1 MDGLAIAAAL
11 TEINQV
17 AATASIRTI
26 YQPESGTFVLHLFAG
41 REVRLLVSP
50 PTARIHL
57 TNLDFP
63 HPQTPSPFTMLL
75 RKHLRGGKITAIS
88 QSNWE
93 RVVRID
99 ISRRGAEGEKKL
111 ALIAELIGIRGNLVL
126 VRDGSVIA
134 SFRADSRIRPGEPYH
149 PLPDQEKLDPRAVSP
164 PVVAGFLTAADP
176 IRALVREIDG
186 MGKDTAVAVLA
197 KNAGPDA
204 VAMRIAEV
212 VSHVAAPV
220 GCYVPD
226 TDKAY
231 FFPVEGCDRMA
242 SFSAAVDREYTA
254 AHNEFPEEGKSLRLG
269 FARAIAKRKG
279 TVAKLERWLEDAN
292 NENLLRHY
300 ADLIMIHLNDLSR
313 GAARADLID
322 PATETTVAVPLNPR
336 LRPVENAQAMYE
348 RAKRLHRGRPRVL
361 ARKHRLE
368 REIALLETA
377 ISAVEAGQAPPPAA
391 LALLSSPSQRHTRRV
406 APAAPRVYHIDG
418 YAVEVGK
425 SAAQND
431 ALLRRA
437 RPDDLWFHVK
447 DLPGAHVIV
456 HRHDKEEIPAAVI
469 EGAARLAVRFSKG
482 RDEKRVE
489 VSYTTMKHVRKPKG
503 APPGLVI
510 LARADTLT
518 INTTEHAGEDE

>member
-1 MDGLAIAAAL
+1 MDGLTIAAAL
-11 TEINQV
+11 TEINRV

-26 YQPESGTFVLHLFAG
+26 YQPEPGTFILHLFAG
-41 REVRLLVSP
+41 REVRLLISP

-57 TNLDFP
+57 TNLDFS

-75 RKHLRGGKITAIS
+75 RKHLRGRKINAIS
-88 QSNWE
+88 QPNWE
-93 RVVRID
+93 RVVRVEV
-99 ISRRGAEGEKKL
+99 SRRGADGEKKL
-111 ALIAELIGIRGNLVL
+111 ELIAELIGIRGNLIL
-126 VRDGSVIA
+126 VRDGRVIA
-134 SFRADSRIRPGEPYH
+134 SFRTDPRIRPGEPYH
-149 PLPDQEKLDPRAVSP
+149 PLSNQGKLDPRAVSP
-164 PVVAGFLTAADP
+164 LVVAGFLTAADP

-186 MGKDTAVAVLA
+186 IGKDTAAAVLA
-197 KNAGPDA
+197 ENDNPDA
-204 VAMRIAEV
+204 VATRIAEV

-220 GCYVPD
+220 GCYVPAR
-226 TDKAY
+226 DKAY
-231 FFPVEGCDRMA
+231 FFPVEGCDRME
-242 SFSAAVDREYTA
+242 SFSAAVDREYA
-254 AHNEFPEEGKSLRLG
+254 AARNEFPEEGKSLRHG

-292 NENLLRHY
+292 NEDLLRHY

-313 GAARADLID
+313 GAAHVNLID
-322 PATETTVAVPLNPR
+322 PTTETTIAVPLNPR
-336 LRPVENAQAMYE
+336 LRPIENAQAMYE
-348 RAKRLHRGRPRVL
+348 RAKRLHRGRPRVR

-406 APAAPRVYHIDG
+406 APAAPRTYHIDG

-456 HRHDKEEIPAAVI
+456 HRHDKEEIPTAVI
-469 EGAARLAVRFSKG
+469 EGAARLAARFSKG

-489 VSYTTMKHVRKPKG
+489 VSYTTVKHVRKPKG

-510 LARADTLT
+510 LTRADTLT
-518 INTTEHAGEDE
+518 INTTEHAGEDG